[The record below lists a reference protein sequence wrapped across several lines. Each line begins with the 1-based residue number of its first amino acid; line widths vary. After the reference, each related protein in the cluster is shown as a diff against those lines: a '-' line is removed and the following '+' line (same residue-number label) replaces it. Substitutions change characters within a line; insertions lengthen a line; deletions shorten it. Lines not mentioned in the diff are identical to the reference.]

1 MKFIH
6 ISDLHFQALESDNE
20 AATSRLHFIN
30 KNYPDHNLI
39 VTGDIADNGNEEEFA
54 WAYKALVP
62 FKGRI
67 YIVPGNHDFG
77 LLGNSYSRKRAERF
91 DKMLSI
97 PMQQGGT
104 FAGDN
109 LPVVY
114 SLMDEFDKVM
124 LIALD
129 TNIETKDSRVFAQG
143 QVGKRQLS
151 FLKTNLPKPEWKDRT
166 KILFFHHH
174 PFFNDDWTSVL
185 LDAEELMQTIY
196 KLVDVVCFGHQHV
209 SGLWPDREG
218 IKYILAADN
227 LGYVRKDPP
236 ADTAREIII
245 MKGDITVKDINVIPT
260 ST

>member
-129 TNIETKDSRVFAQG
+129 TNIETKDSRDLPPV
-143 QVGKRQLS
+143 VVPS
-151 FLKTNLPKPEWKDRT
+151 FKL
-166 KILFFHHH
+166 
-174 PFFNDDWTSVL
+174 
-185 LDAEELMQTIY
+185 ELGSSQA
-196 KLVDVVCFGHQHV
+196 
-209 SGLWPDREG
+209 R
-218 IKYILAADN
+218 
-227 LGYVRKDPP
+227 DPGG
-236 ADTAREIII
+236 A
-245 MKGDITVKDINVIPT
+245 
-260 ST
+260 